1 MKPLYARPLTEAE
14 RATLRHKLKSADGLT
29 VRRAQMI
36 RMSAEEGLKVDEIG
50 GRLGCHGQ
58 TVRETLHAFQAE
70 GLKGLEPKSKGR
82 PDDQRAFD
90 DEARTHLRE
99 LIRQSPRAIG
109 YEASLWTLKLLAQAS
124 YEQGLTRHPV
134 SGETVRATLVA
145 MGIRWKR
152 AKHWITSPDPDY
164 ERKKSAVIG

>member
-1 MKPLYARPLTEAE
+1 MKPLYARALTEAE
-14 RATLRHKLKSADGLT
+14 QTTLRHNLKSADGLT
-29 VRRAQMI
+29 VRRTQMI
-36 RMSAEEGLKVDEIG
+36 LMSAEEGLKVDEIG
-50 GRLGCHGQ
+50 RRLGCHGQ

-70 GLKGLEPKSKGR
+70 GLKALKPKSKGR

-90 DEARTHLRE
+90 DEARIHLRE
-99 LIRQSPRAIG
+99 LVRQSPRAVG
-109 YEASLWTLKLLAQAS
+109 YEASLWTLELLAQAS
-124 YEQGLTRHPV
+124 HEHGLTRQPV

-164 ERKKSAVIG
+164 ERKKSDGIG